1 MTNLRDLNEEE
12 RVFALTEH
20 HINYNSNMSSISSS
34 SFIDSHTSIDE
45 LKEFFRGIQE
55 KTLYIA
61 TSPSFEFLY
70 KENVKGYFKNYRVD
84 TYSYNSLEQAI
95 IKMMN
100 IEEYECI
107 AFYSIS
113 KNGTSDGKSFG
124 ISYGFNIRYSIIED
138 EIAKKIIER
147 DNKIDSILKNKK

>member
-12 RVFALTEH
+12 RVFALIEH
-20 HINYNSNMSSISSS
+20 HINYNSNMSFISSS

-45 LKEFFRGIQE
+45 LKDFFIGIQE
-55 KTLYIA
+55 KTLYI
-61 TSPSFEFLY
+61 TNSPSFDLY
-70 KENVKGYFKNYRVD
+70 EENGKYYRNYRVN
-84 TYSYNSLEQAI
+84 TYSYNSIEHSI

-100 IEEYECI
+100 IEEYEFI

-113 KNGTSDGKSFG
+113 KNSMSFQG
-124 ISYGFNIRYSIIED
+124 GFNLRYAIIED

>member
-1 MTNLRDLNEEE
+1 MTNLRDLNKED
-12 RVFALTEH
+12 RIKTLIEH
-20 HINYNSNMSSISSS
+20 HINYNSTLSSISSS
-34 SFIDSHTSIDE
+34 IFIDSHTSIDE
-45 LKEFFRGIQE
+45 LTELFEGIQE

-61 TSPSFEFLY
+61 TSPAFEFLY
-70 KENVKGYFKNYRVD
+70 KENGKVYSKNYRTD
-84 TYSYNSLEQAI
+84 TYSYNSIEQAI
-95 IKMMN
+95 IKINN

-113 KNGTSDGKSFG
+113 KNSMSFQG
-124 ISYGFNIRYSIIED
+124 GFNLRYAIIED

>member
-1 MTNLRDLNEEE
+1 MTNLRDLNKEY
-12 RVFALTEH
+12 RIKTLIEH
-20 HINYNSNMSSISSS
+20 HINYNSAMSSISSV

-45 LKEFFRGIQE
+45 LTEFFEGIQE

-61 TSPSFEFLY
+61 TSPAFDLLY
-70 KENVKGYFKNYRVD
+70 NENGKEYLKNYKVS
-84 TYSYNSLEQAI
+84 TTSYKSIEQAI
-95 IKMMN
+95 VKINN

-113 KNGTSDGKSFG
+113 KNSMSFQG
-124 ISYGFNIRYSIIED
+124 GFNIRYSIIED

-147 DNKIDSILKNKK
+147 DNKIDSILKK

>member
-1 MTNLRDLNEEE
+1 MINLRYLNKEE
-12 RVFALTEH
+12 RINTLIEH
-20 HINYNSNMSSISSS
+20 HFNYNSSLSSISSF

-45 LKEFFRGIQE
+45 LTELFEGIQE

-61 TSPSFEFLY
+61 TSPAFDYSYTENGELY
-70 KENVKGYFKNYRVD
+70 SKNYNVN
-84 TYSYNSLEQAI
+84 TYSYNSTEQAI
-95 IKMMN
+95 IKMNN

-113 KNGTSDGKSFG
+113 KNSMSFQG
-124 ISYGFNIRYSIIED
+124 GFNLRYAIIED

-147 DNKIDSILKNKK
+147 DNKIDSILKNKN

>member
-1 MTNLRDLNEEE
+1 MTNLRDLNKEE
-12 RVFALTEH
+12 RINTLIEH
-20 HINYNSNMSSISSS
+20 HFNYNSSLSSISSF

-45 LKEFFRGIQE
+45 LTELFEGIQE

-61 TSPSFEFLY
+61 TSPAFDYSYTENGELY
-70 KENVKGYFKNYRVD
+70 SKFYNVN
-84 TYSYNSLEQAI
+84 TYSYNSIEQAI
-95 IKMMN
+95 IKMNN

-113 KNGTSDGKSFG
+113 KNSMSFQG
-124 ISYGFNIRYSIIED
+124 GFNLRYAIIED

-147 DNKIDSILKNKK
+147 DNKIDSILKNKN

>member
-1 MTNLRDLNEEE
+1 MTNLRDLNKEE
-12 RVFALTEH
+12 RINTLIEH
-20 HINYNSNMSSISSS
+20 HFNYNSSLSSISSF

-45 LKEFFRGIQE
+45 LTELFEGIQE

-61 TSPSFEFLY
+61 TSPAFDYSYTENGELY
-70 KENVKGYFKNYRVD
+70 SKNYNVN
-84 TYSYNSLEQAI
+84 TYSYNSTEQAI
-95 IKMMN
+95 IKMNN

-113 KNGTSDGKSFG
+113 KNSMSFQG
-124 ISYGFNIRYSIIED
+124 GFNLRYAIIED

-147 DNKIDSILKNKK
+147 DNKIDSILKK

>member
-1 MTNLRDLNEEE
+1 MTNLRDLNKED
-12 RVFALTEH
+12 RIKTLIEH
-20 HINYNSNMSSISSS
+20 HINYNSTLSSISSV

-45 LKEFFRGIQE
+45 LKEFFEGIQE

-70 KENVKGYFKNYRVD
+70 KENGKEYFKNYKTQ
-84 TYSYNSLEQAI
+84 TYSYNSIKQAI
-95 IKMMN
+95 IKINN
-100 IEEYECI
+100 IEEYKCI

-113 KNGTSDGKSFG
+113 KNSMSFQG
-124 ISYGFNIRYSIIED
+124 GFNLRYAIIED

-147 DNKIDSILKNKK
+147 DNKIDSILKK

>member
-1 MTNLRDLNEEE
+1 MTNLRDLNKED
-12 RVFALTEH
+12 RIKTLIEH
-20 HINYNSNMSSISSS
+20 HINYNSTLSSISSS
-34 SFIDSHTSIDE
+34 IFIDSHTSIDE
-45 LKEFFRGIQE
+45 LTELFEGIQE

-70 KENVKGYFKNYRVD
+70 KENGKVYSKNYRTD
-84 TYSYNSLEQAI
+84 TYSYNSIEQAI
-95 IKMMN
+95 IKINN

-113 KNGTSDGKSFG
+113 KNSMSFQG
-124 ISYGFNIRYSIIED
+124 GFNLRYAIIED

-147 DNKIDSILKNKK
+147 DNKIDSILKK

>member
-1 MTNLRDLNEEE
+1 MINLRDLNKEE
-12 RVFALTEH
+12 RVFALIQH
-20 HINYNSNMSSISSS
+20 HISYNSNMSFISSS

-45 LKEFFRGIQE
+45 LKDFFRAIQE

-61 TSPSFEFLY
+61 TSPSFELLY
-70 KENVKGYFKNYRVD
+70 KENGKEYSKNYRVD
-84 TYSYNSLEQAI
+84 TYSYNSIEQAI

-100 IEEYECI
+100 IEEYECL

-113 KNGTSDGKSFG
+113 KNGVSDGKSFG
-124 ISYGFNIRYSIIED
+124 ISNGFNIRYSIIED

-147 DNKIDSILKNKK
+147 DNKIDSILKK

>member
-1 MTNLRDLNEEE
+1 MTNLRDLNKED
-12 RVFALTEH
+12 RIKTLIEH
-20 HINYNSNMSSISSS
+20 HINYNSTLSSISSS
-34 SFIDSHTSIDE
+34 IFIDSHTSIDE
-45 LKEFFRGIQE
+45 LTELFEGIQE

-70 KENVKGYFKNYRVD
+70 KENGKVYSKNYKTD
-84 TYSYNSLEQAI
+84 TYSYNSIEEAI
-95 IKMMN
+95 IKINN

-113 KNGTSDGKSFG
+113 KNSMSFQG
-124 ISYGFNIRYSIIED
+124 GFNLRYAIIED

-147 DNKIDSILKNKK
+147 DNKIDSILKK